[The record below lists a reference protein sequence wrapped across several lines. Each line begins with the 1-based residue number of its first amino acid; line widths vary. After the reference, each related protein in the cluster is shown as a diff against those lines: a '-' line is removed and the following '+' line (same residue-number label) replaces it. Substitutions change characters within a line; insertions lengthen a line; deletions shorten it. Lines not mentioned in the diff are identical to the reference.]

1 MTEKIR
7 KIFAAAA
14 SLAFAACAFGQAP
27 SPELLKD
34 KSSFSKTELFES
46 PAVFSDREANAA
58 AIKSYEA
65 DPSAYKPEELMPVA
79 VCYMGS
85 GDFPKAKSLLE
96 TFLKARPD
104 NVRALRTLG
113 TISMLSRDFD
123 AAKGYYEK
131 AYKLGDEPSAVY
143 VSTVCIMAQ
152 KPDEML
158 PYLPAVKKLARENLE
173 SFNIAMVYAL
183 RDPKK
188 PDETLVKELVGA
200 ADARK
205 LLSSATPDAL
215 STTLRL
221 YLGSRKLWTPSASVV
236 PARAAALMESWPL
249 ALEIYNG
256 ILKAEPE
263 NALALRGKAL
273 VSYRV
278 GGVMEAAN
286 LIKKARELGEE
297 AAVLD
302 GIELFVL
309 SKNEDVWNMF
319 KDGAEK
325 AEILPQVRAG
335 LILYAVRNENP
346 GMFYAAALGKNSDLL
361 YKDAQVL
368 KLIEEGAKKFSSDA
382 RAKRVLENI
391 EAAKK

>member
-1 MTEKIR
+1 M
-7 KIFAAAA
+7 
-14 SLAFAACAFGQAP
+14 
-27 SPELLKD
+27 
-34 KSSFSKTELFES
+34 
-46 PAVFSDREANAA
+46 
-58 AIKSYEA
+58 
-65 DPSAYKPEELMPVA
+65 
-79 VCYMGS
+79 
-85 GDFPKAKSLLE
+85 
-96 TFLKARPD
+96 KARPD

-113 TISMLSRDFD
+113 TISMLSRDFS

-131 AYKLGDEPSAVY
+131 AYKLGDEPSAIY
-143 VSTVCIMAQ
+143 VSTVCIMDK

-158 PYLPAVKKLARENLE
+158 PYLPAVKKLAKENLE

-188 PDETLVKELVGA
+188 PDEALVKELVGA

-215 STTLRL
+215 STALRL
-221 YLGSRKLWTPSASVV
+221 YMGSRKLWTPAASVI
-236 PARAAALMESWPL
+236 PARAAALFEAWPL

-263 NALALRGKAL
+263 NTLALRGKAL

-278 GGVMEAAN
+278 GGVIEAAN
-286 LIKKARELGEE
+286 LIKKARGLGEE

-325 AEILPQVRAG
+325 AAIPPRSGRGSYSTPCAT
-335 LILYAVRNENP
+335 RNP
-346 GMFYAAALGKNSDLL
+346 ACSTRPLSVKIPDCSTRTRRF
-361 YKDAQVL
+361 
-368 KLIEEGAKKFSSDA
+368 
-382 RAKRVLENI
+382 
-391 EAAKK
+391 